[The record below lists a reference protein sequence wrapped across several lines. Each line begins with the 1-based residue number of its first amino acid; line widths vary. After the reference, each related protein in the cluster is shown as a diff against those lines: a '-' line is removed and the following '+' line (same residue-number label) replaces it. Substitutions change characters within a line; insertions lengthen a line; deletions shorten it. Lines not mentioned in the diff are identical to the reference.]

1 MNIPN
6 ILTIL
11 RVALIPVLVLLF
23 LLPFKWSYLA
33 ASAVFTIASVTDWLD
48 GYLARKWEQ
57 STPLGAFLDPVA
69 DKLLVA
75 TALVLLAQQ
84 HHNLYLTLP
93 ALIIICREI
102 VVSALREWMAELG
115 KRSKVAVSSLGKWKT
130 AAQMVALIIL
140 LANPPV
146 MTSWVITGYVLLI
159 ISAALTLWSMMQY
172 MMAARPH
179 LNTSTQTQQDPP
191 P

>member
-6 ILTIL
+6 ILTL
-11 RVALIPVLVLLF
+11 MRVALIPVLVLLF

-33 ASAVFTIASVTDWLD
+33 ASAVFTLASVTDWLD
-48 GYLARKWEQ
+48 GYLARKLEQ

-130 AAQMVALIIL
+130 AAQMLALIIL
-140 LANPPV
+140 LANPPEL
-146 MTSWVITGYVLLI
+146 TPWVVTGYALLI
-159 ISAALTLWSMMQY
+159 FSAVLTLWSMLIY
-172 MMAARPH
+172 VKAASPYFG
-179 LNTSTQTQQDPP
+179 TETE
-191 P
+191 

>member
-6 ILTIL
+6 ILTVM

-23 LLPFKWSYLA
+23 LLPFEWSYLA
-33 ASAVFTIASVTDWLD
+33 AAAVFALASATDWLD

-57 STPLGAFLDPVA
+57 STPLGTFLDPVA

-84 HHNLYLTLP
+84 HHNLFLTLP

-115 KRSKVAVSSLGKWKT
+115 KRAQVAVSSLGKWKT
-130 AAQMVALIIL
+130 AAQMMALVVL
-140 LANPPV
+140 LANPPELS
-146 MTSWVITGYVLLI
+146 TWVLIGYVLLGI
-159 ISAALTLWSMMQY
+159 AAVLTLWSMWIY
-172 MMAARPH
+172 LRAAMPH
-179 LNTSTQTQQDPP
+179 LLDRESTK
-191 P
+191 

>member
-6 ILTIL
+6 ILTIM
-11 RVALIPVLVLLF
+11 RVALIPVLVLVF
-23 LLPFKWSYLA
+23 LLPFSWSYLA
-33 ASAVFTIASVTDWLD
+33 ASALFAVASVTDWLD
-48 GYLARKWEQ
+48 GYLARKLEQ

-75 TALVLLAQQ
+75 TALLLLAQQ

-115 KRSKVAVSSLGKWKT
+115 KRNKVAVSSLGKWKT
-130 AAQMVALIIL
+130 AAQMVALLVL
-140 LANPPV
+140 LANPPEFTV
-146 MTSWVITGYVLLI
+146 WVLGGYVLLNF
-159 ISAALTLWSMMQY
+159 SAVLTLWSMLIY
-172 MMAARPH
+172 MKAASPH
-179 LNTSTQTQQDPP
+179 FK
-191 P
+191 

>member
-6 ILTIL
+6 LLTIM

-33 ASAVFTIASVTDWLD
+33 ASAVFALASVPDWLD
-48 GYLARKWEQ
+48 GYVARKWEQ

-115 KRSKVAVSSLGKWKT
+115 KRNKVAVSSLGKWKT
-130 AAQMVALIIL
+130 AAQMVALLIL
-140 LANPPV
+140 LASPPEL
-146 MTSWVITGYVLLI
+146 TPWVIAGYVLLNF
-159 ISAALTLWSMMQY
+159 SAVLTLWSMLIY
-172 MMAARPH
+172 VKAASPYF
-179 LNTSTQTQQDPP
+179 SSESE
-191 P
+191 